1 MQLNTGAALR
11 LKCGELTSLMLRK
24 LVFRPGV
31 NKDISDYSAEGGW
44 YNTNKVRF
52 VQGFP
57 KKIGGFAKYTV
68 SAFIGICR
76 SLYNYTPSGV
86 SNFMA
91 IGTSQK
97 VYLDTGGTITDITG
111 VRLTSGG
118 GDPTFTSTSGSSTIT
133 VTEASHGANAG
144 DYVTFS
150 AAATLGSSNITAT
163 ILNKEYVIASVTDG
177 NVFTFTALDAN
188 GDALNSN
195 AAVSGGGGGSTV
207 AQYQMPVGLDTSSVG
222 LGWGTDGWDEGTWG
236 TASAVADGVY
246 LPLRLVHFTKYFDDL
261 VYNARYTIDG
271 DDSGEIYYW
280 ANNSALNTRAVL
292 LSTLGSASDVPTK
305 VTQVLISQDNTSG
318 TLLALG
324 CVPYG
329 LSAHDPLV
337 VRWSDATVIQNWT
350 PSDLTTAG
358 SLNVQNGSSIMTGV
372 PTSNETL
379 IFTES
384 SVNSLKFIGGFEVF
398 RLDEI
403 SNYVSLIAP
412 NAVVNVDSVVY
423 WMGSNK
429 FYMYNGR
436 VQTLPCTLDD
446 HVFKDFNEAQTDQF
460 FAGLNAEFH
469 EIWWFYCSSSSTTID
484 TYVVYNY
491 LDNIWFHGE
500 CDDNFDRTAWSD
512 STTRQYPQAA
522 SDDGF
527 IYNHEFGNDADG
539 SALSASITSASVSL
553 DEGDRFTLVR
563 KVIPDMNFVG
573 SDNNV
578 TPSALMS
585 IDTKNFPGSSATTTN
600 TSPSGSSLATTAVS
614 ASTID
619 EFTEQLHIRA
629 RGRQLSLK
637 IQSTAAGVAWQ
648 LGTPRA
654 DVRPDGRR
662 G

>member
-1 MQLNTGAALR
+1 
-11 LKCGELTSLMLRK
+11 MLRK

-91 IGTSQK
+91 IGTSKK

-111 VRLTSGG
+111 VRLTSGA
-118 GDPTFTSTSGSSTIT
+118 GDATFAATNTSASIT
-133 VTEASHGANAG
+133 VTENSHGANAG

-150 AAATLGSSNITAT
+150 GAASLGGNITAAV
-163 ILNKEYVIASVTDG
+163 INKEYVIDSVTDG
-177 NVFTFTALDAN
+177 NIYKFTATATAN
-188 GDALNSN
+188 SSD
-195 AAVSGGGGGSTV
+195 SGNGGGSTV
-207 AQYQMPVGLDTSSVG
+207 AQYQMPVGLDLSTQG
-222 LGWGTDGWDEGTWG
+222 LGWGTDGWNELGWG
-236 TASAVADGVY
+236 VASAIADGVY

-261 VYNARYTIDG
+261 VYNARYTVDG
-271 DDSGEIYYW
+271 DDSGQIYYW

-329 LSAHDPLV
+329 GSAQDPLA

-358 SLNVQNGSSIMTGV
+358 SLNVQNGSAIMTGV

-403 SNYVSLIAP
+403 SNYVSLISP
-412 NAVVNVDSVVY
+412 NAAINVDSVVY
-423 WMGSNK
+423 WMGTNK

-446 HVFKDFNEAQTDQF
+446 HVFKNFNGAQTDQF

-469 EIWWFYCSSSSTTID
+469 EIWWFYCSGDADGSASETID
-484 TYVVYNY
+484 RYVVYNY

-512 STTRQYPQAA
+512 STTREYPQAA

-563 KVIPDMNFVG
+563 KIIPDMNFVG

-578 TPSALMS
+578 TPSASMS
-585 IDTKNFPGSSATTTN
+585 IDTKNFPGSSATTTS
-600 TSPSGSSLATTAVS
+600 TSPSGSALNTTAVNQ
-614 ASTID
+614 STID
-619 EFTEQLHIRA
+619 EFTEQIHVRA
-629 RGRQLSLK
+629 RGRQLSIK
-637 IQSTAAGVAWQ
+637 INSTTTGVAWQ

-654 DVRPDGRR
+654 EVRPDGRR

>member
-1 MQLNTGAALR
+1 
-11 LKCGELTSLMLRK
+11 MLRK
-24 LVFRPGV
+24 LIFRPGV

-91 IGTSQK
+91 IGTSKK

-111 VRLTSGG
+111 VRLTSGA
-118 GDPTFTSTSGSSTIT
+118 GDATFAATNTSASIT
-133 VTEASHGANAG
+133 VTENSHGANAG

-150 AAATLGSSNITAT
+150 GAASLGGNITAAV
-163 ILNKEYVIASVTDG
+163 INKEYVIDSVTDG
-177 NVFTFTALDAN
+177 NIYKFTATATAN
-188 GDALNSN
+188 SSD
-195 AAVSGGGGGSTV
+195 SGNGGGSTV
-207 AQYQMPVGLDTSSVG
+207 AQYQMPVGLDLSTQG
-222 LGWGTDGWDEGTWG
+222 LGWGTDGWNELGWG
-236 TASAVADGVY
+236 VASAIADGVY

-261 VYNARYTIDG
+261 VYNARYTVDG
-271 DDSGEIYYW
+271 DDSGQIYYW

-329 LSAHDPLV
+329 GSAQDPLA

-358 SLNVQNGSSIMTGV
+358 SLNVQNGSAIMTGV

-403 SNYVSLIAP
+403 SNYVSLISP
-412 NAVVNVDSVVY
+412 NAAINVDSVVY
-423 WMGSNK
+423 WMGTNK

-446 HVFKDFNEAQTDQF
+446 HVFKNFNGAQTDQF

-469 EIWWFYCSSSSTTID
+469 EIWWFYCSGDADGSASETID
-484 TYVVYNY
+484 RYVVYNY

-512 STTRQYPQAA
+512 STTREYPQAA

-563 KVIPDMNFVG
+563 KIIPDMNFVG

-578 TPSALMS
+578 TPSASMS
-585 IDTKNFPGSSATTTN
+585 IDTKNFPGSSATTTS
-600 TSPSGSSLATTAVS
+600 TSPSGSALNTTAVNQ
-614 ASTID
+614 STID
-619 EFTEQLHIRA
+619 EFTEQIHVRA
-629 RGRQLSLK
+629 RGRQLSIK
-637 IQSTAAGVAWQ
+637 INSTTTGVAWQ

-654 DVRPDGRR
+654 EVRPDGRR

>member
-1 MQLNTGAALR
+1 
-11 LKCGELTSLMLRK
+11 MLRK
-24 LVFRPGV
+24 LIFRPGV

-91 IGTSQK
+91 IGTSKK
-97 VYLDTGGTITDITG
+97 VYLDTGGTISDITG
-111 VRLTSGG
+111 VRLTSGA
-118 GDPTFTSTSGSSTIT
+118 GDATFAATNTSASIT
-133 VTEASHGANAG
+133 VTENSHGANAG

-150 AAATLGSSNITAT
+150 GAASLGGNITAVV
-163 ILNKEYVIASVTDG
+163 INKEYVIDSITDG
-177 NVFTFTALDAN
+177 NNYKFTATATAN
-188 GDALNSN
+188 SSD
-195 AAVSGGGGGSTV
+195 SGNGGGSAV
-207 AQYQMPVGLDTSSVG
+207 AQYQMPVGLNIGTQG
-222 LGWGTDGWDEGTWG
+222 LGWGTDGWNELGWG
-236 TASAVADGVY
+236 LASNIADGVY

-271 DDSGEIYYW
+271 DDSGQIYYW

-329 LSAHDPLV
+329 GSAQDPLAI
-337 VRWSDATVIQNWT
+337 RWSDATVIQNWT

-358 SLNVQNGSSIMTGV
+358 SLNVQNGSAIMTGV

-423 WMGSNK
+423 WMGTNK

-446 HVFKDFNEAQTDQF
+446 HVFKNFNGAQTDQF

-469 EIWWFYCSSSSTTID
+469 EIWWFYCSGDADGSASETID
-484 TYVVYNY
+484 RYVVYNY

-512 STTRQYPQAA
+512 STTREYPQAA

-563 KVIPDMNFVG
+563 KIIPDMNFVG

-578 TPSALMS
+578 TPSASMS
-585 IDTKNFPGSSATTTN
+585 IDTKNFPGSSATTTS
-600 TSPSGSSLATTAVS
+600 TSPSGSALNTTAVNQ
-614 ASTID
+614 STID
-619 EFTEQLHIRA
+619 EFTEQIHVRA
-629 RGRQLSLK
+629 RGRQLSIK
-637 IQSTAAGVAWQ
+637 INSTTAGVAWQ

-654 DVRPDGRR
+654 EVRPDGRR

>member
-1 MQLNTGAALR
+1 MVRLLILR
-11 LKCGELTSLMLRK
+11 GLEKHLLTD
-24 LVFRPGV
+24 
-31 NKDISDYSAEGGW
+31 NI
-44 YNTNKVRF
+44 
-52 VQGFP
+52 
-57 KKIGGFAKYTV
+57 FAKLEND
-68 SAFIGICR
+68 SA
-76 SLYNYTPSGV
+76 
-86 SNFMA
+86 
-91 IGTSQK
+91 
-97 VYLDTGGTITDITG
+97 TIVVTDN
-111 VRLTSGG
+111 
-118 GDPTFTSTSGSSTIT
+118 
-133 VTEASHGANAG
+133 SHGANAG

-150 AAATLGSSNITAT
+150 GAASLGGNITAAV
-163 ILNKEYVIASVTDG
+163 LNQEYVIDSITDG
-177 NVFTFTALDAN
+177 NVYRFTATATAN
-188 GDALNSN
+188 SSDTGN
-195 AAVSGGGGGSTV
+195 GGTV
-207 AQYQMPVGLDTSSVG
+207 ALLLTYQMPVGLDTSTIG
-222 LGWGTDGWDEGTWG
+222 LGWGTDGWDEGKWG
-236 TASAVADGVY
+236 AASAIADGVY

-261 VYNARYTIDG
+261 VYNARYTVDA
-271 DDSGEIYYW
+271 DDSGQIYYW

-329 LSAHDPLV
+329 GSAQDPLA

-358 SLNVQNGSSIMTGV
+358 SLNVQNGSAIITGV

-403 SNYVSLIAP
+403 SNYVSLISP
-412 NAVVNVDSVVY
+412 NAAVNVDSVVY
-423 WMGSNK
+423 WMGTNK

-446 HVFKDFNEAQTDQF
+446 HVFKNFNEAQTDQF

-469 EIWWFYCSSSSTTID
+469 EIWWFYCSGDANGSASETID
-484 TYVVYNY
+484 RYVVYNY

-512 STTRQYPQAA
+512 STTREYPQAA

-539 SALSASITSASVSL
+539 SVLNASITSASVSL

-563 KVIPDMNFVG
+563 KIIPDMNFVG

-578 TPSALMS
+578 TPSASMS
-585 IDTKNFPGSSATTTN
+585 IDTKNFPGSSATTTS
-600 TSPSGSSLATTAVS
+600 TSPSGSALNTTAVNQ
-614 ASTID
+614 STID
-619 EFTEQLHIRA
+619 EFTEQIHVRA
-629 RGRQLSLK
+629 RGRQLIVKNKFYYSRCCV
-637 IQSTAAGVAWQ
+637 AARY
-648 LGTPRA
+648 TPR
-654 DVRPDGRR
+654 
-662 G
+662 

>member
-1 MQLNTGAALR
+1 
-11 LKCGELTSLMLRK
+11 MLRK

-91 IGTSQK
+91 IGTSKK

-111 VRLTSGG
+111 VRLTSGA
-118 GDPTFTSTSGSSTIT
+118 GDATFAATNTSASIT
-133 VTEASHGANAG
+133 VTENSHGANAG

-150 AAATLGSSNITAT
+150 GAASLGGNITAAV
-163 ILNKEYVIASVTDG
+163 INKEYVIDSVTDG
-177 NVFTFTALDAN
+177 NIYKFTATATAN
-188 GDALNSN
+188 SSD
-195 AAVSGGGGGSTV
+195 SGNGGGSAV
-207 AQYQMPVGLDTSSVG
+207 AQYQMPVGLDISTQG
-222 LGWGTDGWDEGTWG
+222 LGWGTDGWNDLGWG
-236 TASAVADGVY
+236 LASNIADGVY
-246 LPLRLVHFTKYFDDL
+246 LPLRLIHFTKYFDDL

-271 DDSGEIYYW
+271 DDSGQIYYW

-329 LSAHDPLV
+329 GSAHDPLA

-358 SLNVQNGSSIMTGV
+358 SLNVQNGSAIMTGV

-403 SNYVSLIAP
+403 SNYVSLISP

-423 WMGSNK
+423 WMGTNK

-446 HVFKDFNEAQTDQF
+446 HVFKNFNGAQTDQF

-469 EIWWFYCSSSSTTID
+469 EIWWFYCSGDTSGSASETID
-484 TYVVYNY
+484 RYVVYNY

-512 STTRQYPQAA
+512 STTREYPQAA

-539 SALSASITSASVSL
+539 SVLNASITSASVSL

-563 KVIPDMNFVG
+563 KIIPDMNFVG
-573 SDNNV
+573 SNPIV
-578 TPSALMS
+578 TDGEYTKNIKASMS
-585 IDTKNFPGSSATTTN
+585 IDTKNFPGASATTTD
-600 TSPSGSSLATTAVS
+600 TSPNNSALNTTVEDS
-614 ASTID
+614 STID
-619 EFTEQLHIRA
+619 EFTEQIHVRA
-629 RGRQLSLK
+629 RGRQLTLK
-637 IQSTAAGVAWQ
+637 INSTTAGVAWQ

-654 DVRPDGRR
+654 EIRPDGRR

>member
-1 MQLNTGAALR
+1 
-11 LKCGELTSLMLRK
+11 MLRK
-24 LVFRPGV
+24 LIFRPGV

-91 IGTSQK
+91 IGTSKK

-111 VRLTSGG
+111 VRLTSGA
-118 GDPTFTSTSGSSTIT
+118 GDATFAATNTSASIT
-133 VTEASHGANAG
+133 VTENSHGANAG

-150 AAATLGSSNITAT
+150 GAASLGGNITAAV
-163 ILNKEYVIASVTDG
+163 INKEYVIDSVTDG
-177 NVFTFTALDAN
+177 NIYKFTATATAN
-188 GDALNSN
+188 SSD
-195 AAVSGGGGGSTV
+195 SGNGGGSTV
-207 AQYQMPVGLDTSSVG
+207 AQYQMPVGLDLSTQG
-222 LGWGTDGWDEGTWG
+222 LGWGTDGWNELGWG
-236 TASAVADGVY
+236 VASAIADGVY

-261 VYNARYTIDG
+261 VYNARYTVDA
-271 DDSGEIYYW
+271 DDSGQIYYW

-329 LSAHDPLV
+329 GSAQDPLA

-358 SLNVQNGSSIMTGV
+358 SLNVQNGSAIMTGV

-403 SNYVSLIAP
+403 SNYVSLISP
-412 NAVVNVDSVVY
+412 NAAINVDSVVY
-423 WMGSNK
+423 WMGTNK

-446 HVFKDFNEAQTDQF
+446 HVFKNFNGAQTDQF

-469 EIWWFYCSSSSTTID
+469 EIWWFYCSGDADGSASETID
-484 TYVVYNY
+484 RYVVYNY

-512 STTRQYPQAA
+512 STTREYPQAA

-563 KVIPDMNFVG
+563 KIIPDMNFVG

-578 TPSALMS
+578 TPSASMS
-585 IDTKNFPGSSATTTN
+585 IDTKNFPGSSATTTS
-600 TSPSGSSLATTAVS
+600 TSPSGSALNTTAVNQ
-614 ASTID
+614 STID
-619 EFTEQLHIRA
+619 EFTEQIHVRA
-629 RGRQLSLK
+629 RGRQLTIK
-637 IQSTAAGVAWQ
+637 INSTTTGVAWQ

-654 DVRPDGRR
+654 EVRPDGRR

>member
-1 MQLNTGAALR
+1 
-11 LKCGELTSLMLRK
+11 MLRK

-91 IGTSQK
+91 IGTSKK

-111 VRLTSGG
+111 VRLTSGA
-118 GDPTFTSTSGSSTIT
+118 GDATFAATNTSASIT
-133 VTEASHGANAG
+133 VTENSHGANAG

-150 AAATLGSSNITAT
+150 GAASLGGNITAAV
-163 ILNKEYVIASVTDG
+163 INKEYVIDSVTDG
-177 NVFTFTALDAN
+177 NIYKFTATATAN
-188 GDALNSN
+188 SSD
-195 AAVSGGGGGSTV
+195 SGNGGGSAV
-207 AQYQMPVGLDTSSVG
+207 AQYQMPVGLDISTQG
-222 LGWGTDGWDEGTWG
+222 LGWGTDGWNDLGWG
-236 TASAVADGVY
+236 LASNIADGVY
-246 LPLRLVHFTKYFDDL
+246 LPLRLIHFTKYFDDL

-271 DDSGEIYYW
+271 DDSGQIYYW

-329 LSAHDPLV
+329 GSAHDPLA

-403 SNYVSLIAP
+403 SNYVSLISP

-423 WMGSNK
+423 WMGTNK

-446 HVFKDFNEAQTDQF
+446 HVFKNFNGAQTDQF

-469 EIWWFYCSSSSTTID
+469 EIWWFYCSGDTSGSASETID
-484 TYVVYNY
+484 RYVVYNY

-512 STTRQYPQAA
+512 STTREYPQAA

-527 IYNHEFGNDADG
+527 IYNHEVGNDADG
-539 SALSASITSASVSL
+539 SVLNASITSASVSL

-563 KVIPDMNFVG
+563 KIIPDMNFVG
-573 SDNNV
+573 SNPIV
-578 TPSALMS
+578 TDGEYTKNIKASMS
-585 IDTKNFPGSSATTTN
+585 IDTKNFPGSSATTTD
-600 TSPSGSSLATTAVS
+600 TSPNNSALNTTVEDS
-614 ASTID
+614 STID
-619 EFTEQLHIRA
+619 EFTEQIHVRA
-629 RGRQLSLK
+629 RGRQLTLK
-637 IQSTAAGVAWQ
+637 INSTTAGVAWQ

-654 DVRPDGRR
+654 EIRPDGRR

>member
-1 MQLNTGAALR
+1 
-11 LKCGELTSLMLRK
+11 MLRK

-57 KKIGGFAKYTV
+57 KKIGGFAKYTI

-91 IGTSQK
+91 IGTSKK

-111 VRLTSGG
+111 VRLTSGA
-118 GDPTFTSTSGSSTIT
+118 GDATFAATNTSASIT
-133 VTEASHGANAG
+133 VTENSHGANAG

-150 AAATLGSSNITAT
+150 GAASLGGNITAAV
-163 ILNKEYVIASVTDG
+163 INKEYVIDSVTDG
-177 NVFTFTALDAN
+177 NIYKFTATATAN
-188 GDALNSN
+188 SSD
-195 AAVSGGGGGSTV
+195 SGNGGGSTV
-207 AQYQMPVGLDTSSVG
+207 AQYQMPVGLDLSTQG
-222 LGWGTDGWDEGTWG
+222 LGWGTDGWNELGWG
-236 TASAVADGVY
+236 VASAIADGVY

-261 VYNARYTIDG
+261 VYNARYTVDA
-271 DDSGEIYYW
+271 DDSGQIYYW

-329 LSAHDPLV
+329 GSAQDPLA

-358 SLNVQNGSSIMTGV
+358 SLNVQNGSAIMTGV

-403 SNYVSLIAP
+403 SNYVSLISP
-412 NAVVNVDSVVY
+412 NAAINVDSVVY
-423 WMGSNK
+423 WMGTNK

-446 HVFKDFNEAQTDQF
+446 HVFKNFNGAQTDQF

-469 EIWWFYCSSSSTTID
+469 EIWWFYCSGDADGSASETID
-484 TYVVYNY
+484 RYVVYNY

-512 STTRQYPQAA
+512 STTREYPQAA

-563 KVIPDMNFVG
+563 KIIPDMNFVG

-578 TPSALMS
+578 TPSASMS
-585 IDTKNFPGSSATTTN
+585 IDTKNFPGSSATTTS
-600 TSPSGSSLATTAVS
+600 TSPSGSALNTTAVNQ
-614 ASTID
+614 STID
-619 EFTEQLHIRA
+619 EFTEQIHVRA
-629 RGRQLSLK
+629 RGRQLSIK
-637 IQSTAAGVAWQ
+637 INSTTTGVAWQ

-654 DVRPDGRR
+654 EVRPDGRR

>member
-1 MQLNTGAALR
+1 
-11 LKCGELTSLMLRK
+11 MLRK

-91 IGTSQK
+91 IGTSKK

-111 VRLTSGG
+111 VRLTSGA
-118 GDPTFTSTSGSSTIT
+118 GDATFSATNGSASIT
-133 VTEASHGANAG
+133 VTENSHGANAG

-150 AAATLGSSNITAT
+150 GAASLGGNITAAV
-163 ILNKEYVIASVTDG
+163 INKEYVIDSITDG
-177 NVFTFTALDAN
+177 NVYKFTATATAN
-188 GDALNSN
+188 SSD
-195 AAVSGGGGGSTV
+195 SGNGGGSTV
-207 AQYQMPVGLDTSSVG
+207 AQYQMPVGFDISTQG
-222 LGWGTDGWDEGTWG
+222 LGWGTDGWNELGWG
-236 TASAVADGVY
+236 VASAIADGVY

-261 VYNARYTIDG
+261 VYNARYTVDA
-271 DDSGEIYYW
+271 DDSGQIYYW

-329 LSAHDPLV
+329 GSAQDPLA

-358 SLNVQNGSSIMTGV
+358 SLNVQNGSAIITGV

-403 SNYVSLIAP
+403 SNYVSLISP
-412 NAVVNVDSVVY
+412 NAAVNVDSVVY
-423 WMGSNK
+423 WMGTNK

-446 HVFKDFNEAQTDQF
+446 HVFKNFNEAQTDQF

-469 EIWWFYCSSSSTTID
+469 EIWWFYCSGDANGSASETID
-484 TYVVYNY
+484 RYVVYNY

-512 STTRQYPQAA
+512 STTREYPQAA

-539 SALSASITSASVSL
+539 SVLNASITSASVSL

-563 KVIPDMNFVG
+563 KIIPDMNFVG

-578 TPSALMS
+578 TPSASMS
-585 IDTKNFPGSSATTTN
+585 IDTKNFPGSSATTTS
-600 TSPSGSSLATTAVS
+600 TSPSGSALNTTAVNQ
-614 ASTID
+614 STID
-619 EFTEQLHIRA
+619 EFTEQIHVRA
-629 RGRQLSLK
+629 RGRQLTLK
-637 IQSTAAGVAWQ
+637 IDSTTAGVAWQ

-654 DVRPDGRR
+654 EIRPDGRR

>member
-1 MQLNTGAALR
+1 
-11 LKCGELTSLMLRK
+11 MLRK

-91 IGTSQK
+91 IGTSKK

-111 VRLTSGG
+111 VRLTSGA
-118 GDPTFTSTSGSSTIT
+118 GDATFAATNTSASIT
-133 VTEASHGANAG
+133 VTENSHGANAG

-150 AAATLGSSNITAT
+150 GAASLGGNITAAV
-163 ILNKEYVIASVTDG
+163 INKEYVIDSVTDG
-177 NVFTFTALDAN
+177 NIYKFTATATAN
-188 GDALNSN
+188 SSD
-195 AAVSGGGGGSTV
+195 SGNGGGSAV
-207 AQYQMPVGLDTSSVG
+207 AQYQMPVGLDISTQG
-222 LGWGTDGWDEGTWG
+222 LGWGTDGWNDLGWG
-236 TASAVADGVY
+236 LASNIADGVY
-246 LPLRLVHFTKYFDDL
+246 LPLRLIHFTKYFDDL

-271 DDSGEIYYW
+271 DDSGQIYYW

-329 LSAHDPLV
+329 GSAHDPLA

-358 SLNVQNGSSIMTGV
+358 SLNVQNGSAIMTGV

-423 WMGSNK
+423 WMGTNK

-446 HVFKDFNEAQTDQF
+446 HVFKNFNGAQTDQF

-469 EIWWFYCSSSSTTID
+469 EIWWFYCSGDTSGSASETID
-484 TYVVYNY
+484 RYVVYNY

-512 STTRQYPQAA
+512 STTREYPQAA

-539 SALSASITSASVSL
+539 SVLNASITSASVSL

-563 KVIPDMNFVG
+563 KIIPDMNFVG
-573 SDNNV
+573 SNPIV
-578 TPSALMS
+578 TDGEYTKNIKASMS
-585 IDTKNFPGSSATTTN
+585 IDTKNFPGSSATTTD
-600 TSPSGSSLATTAVS
+600 TSPNNSALNTTVEDS
-614 ASTID
+614 STID
-619 EFTEQLHIRA
+619 EFTEQIHVRA
-629 RGRQLSLK
+629 RGRQLTLK
-637 IQSTAAGVAWQ
+637 INSTTAGVAWQ

-654 DVRPDGRR
+654 EIRPDGRR

>member
-1 MQLNTGAALR
+1 
-11 LKCGELTSLMLRK
+11 MLRK
-24 LVFRPGV
+24 LVFKPGV

-91 IGTSQK
+91 IGTSKK

-111 VRLTSGG
+111 VRK
-118 GDPTFTSTSGSSTIT
+118 TSTNNNIFAKLENDSATIV
-133 VTEASHGANAG
+133 VTDNSHGANAG

-150 AAATLGSSNITAT
+150 GAASLGGNITAAV
-163 ILNKEYVIASVTDG
+163 LNQEYVIDSITDG
-177 NVFTFTALDAN
+177 NVYRFTATATASSDDTGN
-188 GDALNSN
+188 G
-195 AAVSGGGGGSTV
+195 GTSTV
-207 AQYQMPVGLDTSSVG
+207 ATYQMPVGLNLSTQG
-222 LGWGTDGWDEGTWG
+222 LGWGTDGWNDLGWG
-236 TASAVADGVY
+236 LASNIADGVY

-271 DDSGEIYYW
+271 DDSGQIYYW
-280 ANNSALNTRAVL
+280 ANNAALNTRAVL
-292 LSTLGSASDVPTK
+292 LSTLTDAADVPTK

-324 CVPYG
+324 CVPYAG
-329 LSAHDPLV
+329 SAQDPLAI
-337 VRWSDATVIQNWT
+337 RWSDATVIQNWT

-358 SLNVQNGSSIMTGV
+358 SLNVQNGSAIITGV

-403 SNYVSLIAP
+403 SNYVSLISP
-412 NAVVNVDSVVY
+412 NAAVNVDSVVY
-423 WMGSNK
+423 WMGTNK

-446 HVFKDFNEAQTDQF
+446 HVFKNFNGAQTDQF

-469 EIWWFYCSSSSTTID
+469 EIWWFYCSGDTNDSASTTID
-484 TYVVYNY
+484 RYVVYNY
-491 LDNIWFHGE
+491 LENVWFHGE

-512 STTRQYPQAA
+512 STTREYPQAA

-527 IYNHEFGNDADG
+527 VYNHEFGNDADG
-539 SALSASITSASVSL
+539 SALTASITSASVSL

-563 KVIPDMNFVG
+563 KIIPDMNFIG
-573 SDNNV
+573 S
-578 TPSALMS
+578 TGAPSVLMS
-585 IDTKNFPGSSATTTN
+585 IDTKNFPGSSATTTS
-600 TSPSGSSLATTAVS
+600 TSPSGSSLTTVS
-614 ASTID
+614 TGGSTID

-629 RGRQLSLK
+629 RGRQLAIK
-637 IQSTAAGVAWQ
+637 IESTGSGVAWQ

>member
-1 MQLNTGAALR
+1 
-11 LKCGELTSLMLRK
+11 MLRK

-91 IGTSQK
+91 IGTSKK

-111 VRLTSGG
+111 VRLTSGA
-118 GDPTFTSTSGSSTIT
+118 GDATFSATNGSASVT
-133 VTEASHGANAG
+133 VTENSHGANAG

-150 AAATLGSSNITAT
+150 GAASLGGNITAVV
-163 ILNKEYVIASVTDG
+163 INKEYVIDSITDG
-177 NVFTFTALDAN
+177 NVYKFTATATAN
-188 GDALNSN
+188 SSD
-195 AAVSGGGGGSTV
+195 SGNGGGSTV
-207 AQYQMPVGLDTSSVG
+207 AQYQMPVGFDISTQG
-222 LGWGTDGWDEGTWG
+222 LGWGTDGWNELGWG
-236 TASAVADGVY
+236 VASAIADGVY

-261 VYNARYTIDG
+261 VYNARYTVDA
-271 DDSGEIYYW
+271 DDSGQIYYW

-329 LSAHDPLV
+329 GSAQDPLA

-358 SLNVQNGSSIMTGV
+358 SLNVQNGSAIITGV

-403 SNYVSLIAP
+403 SNYVSLISP
-412 NAVVNVDSVVY
+412 NAAVNVDSVVY
-423 WMGSNK
+423 WMGTNK

-446 HVFKDFNEAQTDQF
+446 HVFKNFNGAQTDQF

-469 EIWWFYCSSSSTTID
+469 EIWWFYCSGDANGSASETID
-484 TYVVYNY
+484 RYVVYNY

-512 STTRQYPQAA
+512 STTREYPQAA

-539 SALSASITSASVSL
+539 SVLNASITSASVSL

-563 KVIPDMNFVG
+563 KIIPDMNFVG

-578 TPSALMS
+578 TPSASMS
-585 IDTKNFPGSSATTTN
+585 IDTKNFPGSSATTTS
-600 TSPSGSSLATTAVS
+600 TSPSGSALNTTAVNQ
-614 ASTID
+614 STID
-619 EFTEQLHIRA
+619 EFTEQIHVRA
-629 RGRQLSLK
+629 RGRQLTLK
-637 IQSTAAGVAWQ
+637 INSTTAGVAWQ

-654 DVRPDGRR
+654 EIRPDGRR

>member
-1 MQLNTGAALR
+1 
-11 LKCGELTSLMLRK
+11 MLRK

-91 IGTSQK
+91 IGTSKK

-111 VRLTSGG
+111 VRLTCGA
-118 GDPTFTSTSGSSTIT
+118 GDAKFTSTSGSSTIT
-133 VTEASHGANAG
+133 VTENSHGANAG

-150 AAATLGSSNITAT
+150 GAASLGGNITAAV
-163 ILNKEYVIASVTDG
+163 INKEYVIDSITDG
-177 NVFTFTALDAN
+177 NNYKFTATATAN
-188 GDALNSN
+188 SSD
-195 AAVSGGGGGSTV
+195 SGNGGGSAV
-207 AQYQMPVGLDTSSVG
+207 AQYQMPVGLDISTQG
-222 LGWGTDGWDEGTWG
+222 LGWGTDGWNDLGWG
-236 TASAVADGVY
+236 LASNIADGVY
-246 LPLRLVHFTKYFDDL
+246 LPLRLIHFTKYFDDL

-271 DDSGEIYYW
+271 DDSGQIYYW

-329 LSAHDPLV
+329 GSAHDPLA

-358 SLNVQNGSSIMTGV
+358 SLNVQNGSAIMTGV

-403 SNYVSLIAP
+403 SNYVSLIST

-423 WMGSNK
+423 WMGTNK

-446 HVFKDFNEAQTDQF
+446 HVFKNFNGAQTDQF

-469 EIWWFYCSSSSTTID
+469 EIWWFYCSGDTSGSASETID
-484 TYVVYNY
+484 RYVVYNY

-512 STTRQYPQAA
+512 STTREYPQAA

-539 SALSASITSASVSL
+539 SVLNASITSASVSL

-563 KVIPDMNFVG
+563 KIIPDMNFVG
-573 SDNNV
+573 SNPIV
-578 TPSALMS
+578 TDGEYTKNIKASMS
-585 IDTKNFPGSSATTTN
+585 IDTKNFPGSSATTTD
-600 TSPSGSSLATTAVS
+600 TSPNNSALNTTVEDS
-614 ASTID
+614 STID
-619 EFTEQLHIRA
+619 EFTEQIHVRA
-629 RGRQLSLK
+629 RGRQLTLK
-637 IQSTAAGVAWQ
+637 INSTTAGVAWQ

-654 DVRPDGRR
+654 EIRPDGRR

>member
-1 MQLNTGAALR
+1 
-11 LKCGELTSLMLRK
+11 
-24 LVFRPGV
+24 
-31 NKDISDYSAEGGW
+31 
-44 YNTNKVRF
+44 
-52 VQGFP
+52 
-57 KKIGGFAKYTV
+57 
-68 SAFIGICR
+68 
-76 SLYNYTPSGV
+76 
-86 SNFMA
+86 
-91 IGTSQK
+91 
-97 VYLDTGGTITDITG
+97 
-111 VRLTSGG
+111 
-118 GDPTFTSTSGSSTIT
+118 
-133 VTEASHGANAG
+133 
-144 DYVTFS
+144 
-150 AAATLGSSNITAT
+150 
-163 ILNKEYVIASVTDG
+163 
-177 NVFTFTALDAN
+177 
-188 GDALNSN
+188 
-195 AAVSGGGGGSTV
+195 
-207 AQYQMPVGLDTSSVG
+207 MPVGLNIGTQG
-222 LGWGTDGWDEGTWG
+222 LGWGTDGWNELGWG
-236 TASAVADGVY
+236 VASAIADGVY

-271 DDSGEIYYW
+271 DDSGQIYYW

-329 LSAHDPLV
+329 GSAQDPLA

-358 SLNVQNGSSIMTGV
+358 SLNVQNGSAIITGV

-403 SNYVSLIAP
+403 SNYVSLISP
-412 NAVVNVDSVVY
+412 NAAVNVDSVVY
-423 WMGSNK
+423 WMGTNK

-446 HVFKDFNEAQTDQF
+446 HVFKNFNGAQTDQF

-469 EIWWFYCSSSSTTID
+469 EIWWFYCSGDADGSASETID
-484 TYVVYNY
+484 RYVVYNY

-512 STTRQYPQAA
+512 STTREYPQAA

-539 SALSASITSASVSL
+539 SVLNASITSASVSL

-563 KVIPDMNFVG
+563 KIIPDMNFVG

-578 TPSALMS
+578 TPSASMS
-585 IDTKNFPGSSATTTN
+585 IDTKNFPGSSATTTS
-600 TSPSGSSLATTAVS
+600 TSPSGSALNTTAVNQ
-614 ASTID
+614 STID
-619 EFTEQLHIRA
+619 EFTEQIHVRA
-629 RGRQLSLK
+629 RGRQLTLK
-637 IQSTAAGVAWQ
+637 INSTTAGVAWQ

-654 DVRPDGRR
+654 EIRPDGRR

>member
-1 MQLNTGAALR
+1 
-11 LKCGELTSLMLRK
+11 MLRK

-91 IGTSQK
+91 IGTSKK

-111 VRLTSGG
+111 VRLTSGA
-118 GDPTFTSTSGSSTIT
+118 GDATFAATNGSASIT
-133 VTEASHGANAG
+133 VTENSHGANAG

-150 AAATLGSSNITAT
+150 GAASLGGNITAAV
-163 ILNKEYVIASVTDG
+163 INKEYVIDSVTDG
-177 NVFTFTALDAN
+177 NVYKFTATATAN
-188 GDALNSN
+188 SSD
-195 AAVSGGGGGSTV
+195 SGNGGGSTV
-207 AQYQMPVGLDTSSVG
+207 AQYQMPVGLDLSTKG
-222 LGWGTDGWDEGTWG
+222 LGWGTDGWNELGWG
-236 TASAVADGVY
+236 VASAIADGVY

-271 DDSGEIYYW
+271 DDSGQIYYW
-280 ANNSALNTRAVL
+280 ANNSSLNTRAVL

-329 LSAHDPLV
+329 GSAHDPLA
-337 VRWSDATVIQNWT
+337 VRWSDAILIQNWT

-403 SNYVSLIAP
+403 SNYVSLISP
-412 NAVVNVDSVVY
+412 NAAINVDSVVY
-423 WMGSNK
+423 WMGTNK

-446 HVFKDFNEAQTDQF
+446 HVFKNFNGAQTDQF

-469 EIWWFYCSSSSTTID
+469 EIWWFYCSGDADGSASETID
-484 TYVVYNY
+484 RYVVYNY

-512 STTRQYPQAA
+512 STTREYPQAA

-553 DEGDRFTLVR
+553 DEGDRFTLIR
-563 KVIPDMNFVG
+563 KIIPDMNFVG

-578 TPSALMS
+578 APSALMS
-585 IDTKNFPGSSATTTN
+585 IDTKNFPGSSATTTS
-600 TSPSGSSLATTAVS
+600 TSPSGSALNTTAVNQ
-614 ASTID
+614 STID
-619 EFTEQLHIRA
+619 EFTEQIHVRA
-629 RGRQLSLK
+629 RGRQLTLK
-637 IQSTAAGVAWQ
+637 INSTTAGVAWQ

-654 DVRPDGRR
+654 EIRPDGRR

>member
-1 MQLNTGAALR
+1 
-11 LKCGELTSLMLRK
+11 MLRK
-24 LVFRPGV
+24 LIFRPGV

-91 IGTSQK
+91 IGTSKK

-111 VRLTSGG
+111 VRLTSGA
-118 GDPTFTSTSGSSTIT
+118 GDATFAATNTSASII
-133 VTEASHGANAG
+133 VTENSHGANAG

-150 AAATLGSSNITAT
+150 GAASLGGNITAAV
-163 ILNKEYVIASVTDG
+163 INKEYVIDSVTDG
-177 NVFTFTALDAN
+177 NIYKFTATATAN
-188 GDALNSN
+188 SSD
-195 AAVSGGGGGSTV
+195 SGNGGGSAV
-207 AQYQMPVGLDTSSVG
+207 AQYQMPVGLDISTQG
-222 LGWGTDGWDEGTWG
+222 LGWGTDGWNDLGWG
-236 TASAVADGVY
+236 LASNIADGVY
-246 LPLRLVHFTKYFDDL
+246 LPLRLIHFTKYFDDL

-271 DDSGEIYYW
+271 DDSGQIYYW

-329 LSAHDPLV
+329 WSAHDPLA

-358 SLNVQNGSSIMTGV
+358 SLNVQNGSAIMTGV

-403 SNYVSLIAP
+403 SNYVRLIAP

-423 WMGSNK
+423 WMGTNK

-446 HVFKDFNEAQTDQF
+446 HVFKNFNGAQTDQF

-469 EIWWFYCSSSSTTID
+469 EIWWFYCSGDTSGSASETID
-484 TYVVYNY
+484 RYVVYNY

-512 STTRQYPQAA
+512 STTREYPQAA

-539 SALSASITSASVSL
+539 SVLNASITSASVSL

-563 KVIPDMNFVG
+563 KIIPDMNFVG
-573 SDNNV
+573 SNPIV
-578 TPSALMS
+578 TDGEYTKNIKASMS
-585 IDTKNFPGSSATTTN
+585 IDTKNFPGSSATTTD
-600 TSPSGSSLATTAVS
+600 TSPNNSALNTTVEDS
-614 ASTID
+614 STID
-619 EFTEQLHIRA
+619 EFTEQIHVRA
-629 RGRQLSLK
+629 RGRQLTLK
-637 IQSTAAGVAWQ
+637 INSTTAGVAWQ

-654 DVRPDGRR
+654 EIRPDGRR

>member
-1 MQLNTGAALR
+1 
-11 LKCGELTSLMLRK
+11 MLRK

-57 KKIGGFAKYTV
+57 KKIGGFAKYTI

-91 IGTSQK
+91 IGTSKK

-111 VRLTSGG
+111 VRK
-118 GDPTFTSTSGSSTIT
+118 TSTNNNIFAKLENDSATIV
-133 VTEASHGANAG
+133 VTDNSHGANAG

-150 AAATLGSSNITAT
+150 GAASLGGNITAAV
-163 ILNKEYVIASVTDG
+163 LNQEYVIDSITDG
-177 NVFTFTALDAN
+177 NVYRFTATATAN
-188 GDALNSN
+188 SSDTGN
-195 AAVSGGGGGSTV
+195 GGTSTV
-207 AQYQMPVGLDTSSVG
+207 ATYQMPVGLDTSTIG
-222 LGWGTDGWDEGTWG
+222 LGWGTDGWDEGKWG
-236 TASAVADGVY
+236 AASAIADGVY

-261 VYNARYTIDG
+261 VYNARYTVDA
-271 DDSGEIYYW
+271 DDSGQIYYW

-329 LSAHDPLV
+329 GSAQDPLA

-358 SLNVQNGSSIMTGV
+358 SLNVQNGSAIITGV

-403 SNYVSLIAP
+403 SNYVSLISP
-412 NAVVNVDSVVY
+412 NAAVNVDSVVY
-423 WMGSNK
+423 WMGTNK

-446 HVFKDFNEAQTDQF
+446 HVFKNFNEAQTDQF

-469 EIWWFYCSSSSTTID
+469 EIWWFYCSGDANGSASETID
-484 TYVVYNY
+484 RYVVYNY

-512 STTRQYPQAA
+512 STTREYPQAA

-539 SALSASITSASVSL
+539 SVLNASITSASVSL

-563 KVIPDMNFVG
+563 KIIPDMNFVG

-578 TPSALMS
+578 TPSASMS
-585 IDTKNFPGSSATTTN
+585 IDTKNFPGSSATTTS
-600 TSPSGSSLATTAVS
+600 TSPSGSALNTTAVNQ
-614 ASTID
+614 STID
-619 EFTEQLHIRA
+619 EFTEQIHVRA
-629 RGRQLSLK
+629 RGRQLSIK
-637 IQSTAAGVAWQ
+637 INSTTAGVAWQ

-654 DVRPDGRR
+654 EVRPDGRR

>member
-1 MQLNTGAALR
+1 
-11 LKCGELTSLMLRK
+11 MLRK

-52 VQGFP
+52 AQGFP

-91 IGTSQK
+91 IGTSKK
-97 VYLDTGGTITDITG
+97 VYLDTGGTITEITG
-111 VRLTSGG
+111 VSLTSGA
-118 GDPTFTSTSGSSTIT
+118 GDATFAATNTSASIT
-133 VTEASHGANAG
+133 VTENSHGANAG

-150 AAATLGSSNITAT
+150 GAASLGGNITAAV
-163 ILNKEYVIASVTDG
+163 INKEYVIDSVTDG
-177 NVFTFTALDAN
+177 NIYKFTATATAN
-188 GDALNSN
+188 SSD
-195 AAVSGGGGGSTV
+195 SGNGGGSAV
-207 AQYQMPVGLDTSSVG
+207 AQYQMPVGLDISTQG
-222 LGWGTDGWDEGTWG
+222 LGWGTDGWNDLGWG
-236 TASAVADGVY
+236 LASNIADGVY
-246 LPLRLVHFTKYFDDL
+246 LPLRLIHFTKYFDDL

-271 DDSGEIYYW
+271 DDSGQIYYW

-329 LSAHDPLV
+329 GSAHDPLA

-358 SLNVQNGSSIMTGV
+358 SLNVQNGSAIMTGV

-423 WMGSNK
+423 WMGTNK

-446 HVFKDFNEAQTDQF
+446 HVFKNFNGAQTDQF

-469 EIWWFYCSSSSTTID
+469 EIWWFYCSGDTSGSASETID
-484 TYVVYNY
+484 RYVVYNY

-512 STTRQYPQAA
+512 STTREYPQAA

-539 SALSASITSASVSL
+539 SVLNASITSASVSL

-563 KVIPDMNFVG
+563 KIIPDMNFVG
-573 SDNNV
+573 SNPIV
-578 TPSALMS
+578 TDGEYTKNIKASMS
-585 IDTKNFPGSSATTTN
+585 IDTKNFPGSSATTTD
-600 TSPSGSSLATTAVS
+600 TSPNNSALNTTVEDS
-614 ASTID
+614 STID
-619 EFTEQLHIRA
+619 EFTEQIHVRA
-629 RGRQLSLK
+629 RGRQLTLK
-637 IQSTAAGVAWQ
+637 INSTTAGVAWQ

-654 DVRPDGRR
+654 EIRPDGRR

>member
-1 MQLNTGAALR
+1 
-11 LKCGELTSLMLRK
+11 MLRK
-24 LVFRPGV
+24 LIFRPGV

-91 IGTSQK
+91 IGTSKK

-111 VRLTSGG
+111 VRLTSGA
-118 GDPTFTSTSGSSTIT
+118 GDATFAATNTSASIT
-133 VTEASHGANAG
+133 VTENSHGANAG

-150 AAATLGSSNITAT
+150 GAASLGGNITAAV
-163 ILNKEYVIASVTDG
+163 INKEYVIDSVTDG
-177 NVFTFTALDAN
+177 NIYKFTATATAN
-188 GDALNSN
+188 SSD
-195 AAVSGGGGGSTV
+195 SGNGGGSTV
-207 AQYQMPVGLDTSSVG
+207 AQYQMPVGFDISTQG
-222 LGWGTDGWDEGTWG
+222 LGWGTDGWNELGWG
-236 TASAVADGVY
+236 VASAIADGVY

-261 VYNARYTIDG
+261 VYNARYTVDA
-271 DDSGEIYYW
+271 DDSGQIYYW

-329 LSAHDPLV
+329 GSAQDPLA

-358 SLNVQNGSSIMTGV
+358 SLNVQNGSAIMTGV

-403 SNYVSLIAP
+403 SNYVSLISP
-412 NAVVNVDSVVY
+412 NAAINVDSVVY
-423 WMGSNK
+423 WMGTNK

-446 HVFKDFNEAQTDQF
+446 HVFKNFNGAQTDQF

-469 EIWWFYCSSSSTTID
+469 EIWWFYCSGDADGSASETID
-484 TYVVYNY
+484 RYVVYNY

-512 STTRQYPQAA
+512 STTREYPQAA

-563 KVIPDMNFVG
+563 KIIPDMNFVG

-578 TPSALMS
+578 TPSASMS
-585 IDTKNFPGSSATTTN
+585 IDTKNFPGSSATTTS
-600 TSPSGSSLATTAVS
+600 TSPSGSALNTTAVNQ
-614 ASTID
+614 STID
-619 EFTEQLHIRA
+619 EFTEQIHVRA
-629 RGRQLSLK
+629 RGRQLTLK
-637 IQSTAAGVAWQ
+637 INSTTAGVAWQ

-654 DVRPDGRR
+654 EIRPDGRR

>member
-1 MQLNTGAALR
+1 
-11 LKCGELTSLMLRK
+11 MLRK

-91 IGTSQK
+91 IGTSKK

-111 VRLTSGG
+111 VRLTSGA
-118 GDPTFTSTSGSSTIT
+118 GDATFSATNGSASIT
-133 VTEASHGANAG
+133 VTENSHGANAG

-150 AAATLGSSNITAT
+150 GAASLGGNITAAV
-163 ILNKEYVIASVTDG
+163 INKEYVIDSITDG
-177 NVFTFTALDAN
+177 NVYKFTATATAN
-188 GDALNSN
+188 SSD
-195 AAVSGGGGGSTV
+195 SGNGGGSTV
-207 AQYQMPVGLDTSSVG
+207 AQYQMPVGFDISTQG
-222 LGWGTDGWDEGTWG
+222 LGWGTDGWNELGWG
-236 TASAVADGVY
+236 VASAIADGVY

-261 VYNARYTIDG
+261 VYNARYTVDA
-271 DDSGEIYYW
+271 DDSGQIYYW

-329 LSAHDPLV
+329 GSAQDPLA

-358 SLNVQNGSSIMTGV
+358 SLNVQNGSAIITGV

-403 SNYVSLIAP
+403 SNYVSLISP
-412 NAVVNVDSVVY
+412 NAAVNVDSVVY
-423 WMGSNK
+423 WMGTNK

-446 HVFKDFNEAQTDQF
+446 HVFKNFNGAQTDQF

-469 EIWWFYCSSSSTTID
+469 EIWWFYCSGDANGSASETID
-484 TYVVYNY
+484 RYVVYNY

-512 STTRQYPQAA
+512 STTREYPQAA

-539 SALSASITSASVSL
+539 SVLNASITSASVSL

-563 KVIPDMNFVG
+563 KIIPDMNFVG

-578 TPSALMS
+578 TPSASMS
-585 IDTKNFPGSSATTTN
+585 IDTKNFPGSSATTTS
-600 TSPSGSSLATTAVS
+600 TSPSGSALNTTAVNQ
-614 ASTID
+614 STID
-619 EFTEQLHIRA
+619 EFTEQIHVRA
-629 RGRQLSLK
+629 RGRQLTLK
-637 IQSTAAGVAWQ
+637 INSTTAGVAWQ

-654 DVRPDGRR
+654 EIRPDGRR

>member
-1 MQLNTGAALR
+1 
-11 LKCGELTSLMLRK
+11 MLRK

-91 IGTSQK
+91 IGTSKK

-111 VRLTSGG
+111 VRLTSGA
-118 GDPTFTSTSGSSTIT
+118 GDATFAATNTSASIT
-133 VTEASHGANAG
+133 VTENSHGANAG

-150 AAATLGSSNITAT
+150 GAASLGGNITAAV
-163 ILNKEYVIASVTDG
+163 INKEYVIDSITDG
-177 NVFTFTALDAN
+177 NNYKFTATATAN
-188 GDALNSN
+188 SSD
-195 AAVSGGGGGSTV
+195 SGNGGGSAV
-207 AQYQMPVGLDTSSVG
+207 AQYQMPVGLDISTQG
-222 LGWGTDGWDEGTWG
+222 LGWGTDGWNDLGWG
-236 TASAVADGVY
+236 LASNIADGVY
-246 LPLRLVHFTKYFDDL
+246 LPLRLIHFTKYFDDL

-271 DDSGEIYYW
+271 DDSGQIYYW

-337 VRWSDATVIQNWT
+337 VRWSDATVVQNWT

-358 SLNVQNGSSIMTGV
+358 SLNVQNGSAIMTGV

-423 WMGSNK
+423 WMGTNK

-446 HVFKDFNEAQTDQF
+446 HVFKNFNGAQTDQF

-469 EIWWFYCSSSSTTID
+469 EIWWFYCSSSSTSID
-484 TYVVYNY
+484 KYVVYNY

-512 STTRQYPQAA
+512 STTREHPQAA

-539 SALSASITSASVSL
+539 SVLNASITSASVSL

-563 KVIPDMNFVG
+563 KIIPDMNFVG

-578 TPSALMS
+578 APSASMS
-585 IDTKNFPGSSATTTN
+585 IDTKNFPGSSATTTS
-600 TSPSGSSLATTAVS
+600 TSPSGSALNTTAVNQ
-614 ASTID
+614 STID
-619 EFTEQLHIRA
+619 EFTEQIHVRA
-629 RGRQLSLK
+629 RGRQLTLK
-637 IQSTAAGVAWQ
+637 INSTTAGVAWQ

-654 DVRPDGRR
+654 EIRPDGRR

>member
-1 MQLNTGAALR
+1 
-11 LKCGELTSLMLRK
+11 MLRK

-91 IGTSQK
+91 IGTSKK

-111 VRLTSGG
+111 VRLTSGA
-118 GDPTFTSTSGSSTIT
+118 GDATFAATNTSASIT
-133 VTEASHGANAG
+133 VTENSHGANEG

-150 AAATLGSSNITAT
+150 GAASLGGNITAAV
-163 ILNKEYVIASVTDG
+163 INKEYVIDSITDG
-177 NVFTFTALDAN
+177 NNYKFTATATAN
-188 GDALNSN
+188 SSD
-195 AAVSGGGGGSTV
+195 SGNGGGSTV
-207 AQYQMPVGLDTSSVG
+207 AQYQMPVGFDISTQG
-222 LGWGTDGWDEGTWG
+222 LGWGTDGWNELGWG
-236 TASAVADGVY
+236 VASAIADGVY

-261 VYNARYTIDG
+261 VYNARYTVDA
-271 DDSGEIYYW
+271 DDSGQIYYW

-329 LSAHDPLV
+329 GSAQDPLA

-358 SLNVQNGSSIMTGV
+358 SLNVQNGSAIITGV

-403 SNYVSLIAP
+403 SNYVSLISP
-412 NAVVNVDSVVY
+412 NAAVNVDSVVY
-423 WMGSNK
+423 WMGTNK

-446 HVFKDFNEAQTDQF
+446 HVFKNFNEAQTDQF

-469 EIWWFYCSSSSTTID
+469 EIWWFYCSGDANGSASETID
-484 TYVVYNY
+484 RYVVYNY

-512 STTRQYPQAA
+512 STTREYPQAA

-539 SALSASITSASVSL
+539 SVLNASITSASVSL

-563 KVIPDMNFVG
+563 KIIPDMNFVG

-578 TPSALMS
+578 TPSASMS
-585 IDTKNFPGSSATTTN
+585 IDTKNFPGASATTTS
-600 TSPSGSSLATTAVS
+600 TSPSGSALNTTAVNQ
-614 ASTID
+614 STID
-619 EFTEQLHIRA
+619 EFTEQIHVRA
-629 RGRQLSLK
+629 RGRQLTLK
-637 IQSTAAGVAWQ
+637 IDSTTAGVAWQ

-654 DVRPDGRR
+654 EIRPDGRR

>member
-1 MQLNTGAALR
+1 
-11 LKCGELTSLMLRK
+11 MLRK

-91 IGTSQK
+91 IGTSKK

-111 VRLTSGG
+111 VRLTSGA
-118 GDPTFTSTSGSSTIT
+118 GDATFAATNTSASIT
-133 VTEASHGANAG
+133 VTENGHGANAG

-150 AAATLGSSNITAT
+150 GAASLGGNITAAV
-163 ILNKEYVIASVTDG
+163 INKEYVIDSVTDG
-177 NVFTFTALDAN
+177 NVYKFTATATASASD
-188 GDALNSN
+188 
-195 AAVSGGGGGSTV
+195 SGNGGGSTV
-207 AQYQMPVGLDTSSVG
+207 AQYQMPVGLDISTQG
-222 LGWGTDGWDEGTWG
+222 LGWGTDGWNDLGWG
-236 TASAVADGVY
+236 VASAIADGVY

-261 VYNARYTIDG
+261 VYNARYTVDG
-271 DDSGEIYYW
+271 DDSGQIYYW

-329 LSAHDPLV
+329 GSAHDPLA

-403 SNYVSLIAP
+403 SNYVSLISP
-412 NAVVNVDSVVY
+412 NAAVNVDSVVY
-423 WMGSNK
+423 WMGTNK

-446 HVFKDFNEAQTDQF
+446 HVFKNFNGAQTDQF

-469 EIWWFYCSSSSTTID
+469 EIWWFYCSGDADGSASETID
-484 TYVVYNY
+484 RYVVYNY

-512 STTRQYPQAA
+512 STTREYPQAA

-527 IYNHEFGNDADG
+527 IYNHEFGNDAGKD
-539 SALSASITSASVSL
+539 SNEDPIPLNASITSASVSL

-563 KVIPDMNFVG
+563 KIIPDMNFVG

-578 TPSALMS
+578 APSASMS
-585 IDTKNFPGSSATTTN
+585 IDTKNFPGSSATTTS
-600 TSPSGSSLATTAVS
+600 TSPSGSALNTTAVNK
-614 ASTID
+614 STID
-619 EFTEQLHIRA
+619 EFTEQIHVRA
-629 RGRQLSLK
+629 RGRQLTLK
-637 IQSTAAGVAWQ
+637 INSTTAGVAWQ

-654 DVRPDGRR
+654 EIRPDGRR

>member
-1 MQLNTGAALR
+1 
-11 LKCGELTSLMLRK
+11 MLRK

-91 IGTSQK
+91 IGTSKK

-111 VRLTSGG
+111 VRLTSGA
-118 GDPTFTSTSGSSTIT
+118 GDATFSATNGSASIT
-133 VTEASHGANAG
+133 VTENSHGANAG

-150 AAATLGSSNITAT
+150 GAASLGGNITAAV
-163 ILNKEYVIASVTDG
+163 INKEYVIDSITDG
-177 NVFTFTALDAN
+177 NVYKFTATATAN
-188 GDALNSN
+188 SSD
-195 AAVSGGGGGSTV
+195 SGNGGGSTV
-207 AQYQMPVGLDTSSVG
+207 AQYQMPVGFDISTQG
-222 LGWGTDGWDEGTWG
+222 LGWGTDGWNELGWG
-236 TASAVADGVY
+236 VASAIADGVY

-261 VYNARYTIDG
+261 VYNARYTVDA
-271 DDSGEIYYW
+271 DDSGQIYYW

-329 LSAHDPLV
+329 GSAQDPLA

-358 SLNVQNGSSIMTGV
+358 SLNVQNGSAIITGV

-403 SNYVSLIAP
+403 SNYVSLISP
-412 NAVVNVDSVVY
+412 NAAVNVDSVVY
-423 WMGSNK
+423 WMGTNK

-446 HVFKDFNEAQTDQF
+446 HVFKNFNEAQTDQF

-469 EIWWFYCSSSSTTID
+469 EIWWFYCSGDANGSASETID
-484 TYVVYNY
+484 RYVVYNY

-512 STTRQYPQAA
+512 STTREYPQAA

-539 SALSASITSASVSL
+539 SVLNASITSASVSL

-563 KVIPDMNFVG
+563 KIIPDMNFVG

-578 TPSALMS
+578 TPSASMS
-585 IDTKNFPGSSATTTN
+585 IDTKNFPGSSATTTS
-600 TSPSGSSLATTAVS
+600 TSPSGSALNTTAVNQ
-614 ASTID
+614 STID
-619 EFTEQLHIRA
+619 EFTEQIHVRA
-629 RGRQLSLK
+629 RGRQLSIK
-637 IQSTAAGVAWQ
+637 INSTTTGVAWQ

-654 DVRPDGRR
+654 EVRPDGRR

>member
-1 MQLNTGAALR
+1 
-11 LKCGELTSLMLRK
+11 MLRK
-24 LVFRPGV
+24 LVFKPGV

-57 KKIGGFAKYTV
+57 KKIGGFAKATI
-68 SAFIGICR
+68 SAFTGICR
-76 SLYNYTPSGV
+76 SMYNYTPSGV

-91 IGTSQK
+91 LGTSK
-97 VYLDTGGTITDITG
+97 KIYLDTGGTITDITG
-111 VRLTSGG
+111 VRLTSSG
-118 GDPTFTSTSGSSTIT
+118 GDPTFTSTSGSSIIT

-163 ILNKEYVIASVTDG
+163 ILNKEYVIASVTNG
-177 NVFTFTALDAN
+177 NVFTFIALDAN
-188 GDALNSN
+188 GDALLSN

-207 AQYQMPVGLDTSSVG
+207 AQYQMPVGLNISTVG
-222 LGWGTDGWDEGTWG
+222 LGWGTDGWDEGNWG
-236 TASAVADGVY
+236 AASAVADGVY

-261 VYNARYTIDG
+261 VFNARYTIDG

-280 ANNSALNTRAVL
+280 ANNAALNTRAVL
-292 LSTLGSASDVPTK
+292 MSTLTGAAEVPTK

-318 TLLALG
+318 TILALG
-324 CVPYG
+324 CVPYA
-329 LSAHDPLV
+329 LSAHDPLAI
-337 VRWSDATVIQNWT
+337 RWSDAINAYNWT

-358 SLNVQNGSSIMTGV
+358 SLNVQSGSAIITGV

-384 SVNSLKFIGGFEVF
+384 SVSSLKFIGGFEVF

-403 SNYVSLIAP
+403 SNYISLIAP
-412 NAVVNVDSVVY
+412 NTAVNVDSVVY
-423 WMGSNK
+423 WMGTNK

-446 HVFKDFNEAQTDQF
+446 HVFKNFNESQTDQF

-469 EIWWFYCSSSSTTID
+469 EIWWFYCAAGAVSPYPID
-484 TYVVYNY
+484 RYVVYNY

-512 STTRQYPQAA
+512 STTRTNPQAA

-527 IYNHEFGNDADG
+527 VYNHEFGNDADG
-539 SALSASITSASVSL
+539 SALTASITSASVSL

-563 KVIPDMNFVG
+563 KIIPDMNFVG

-578 TPSALMS
+578 KPSASMS
-585 IDTKNFPGSSATTTN
+585 IDTKNFPGSSAATTS

-614 ASTID
+614 PSTID

-629 RGRQLSLK
+629 RGRQLSIK
-637 IQSTAAGVAWQ
+637 IQSTGSGVAWQ

>member
-1 MQLNTGAALR
+1 
-11 LKCGELTSLMLRK
+11 MLRK

-91 IGTSQK
+91 IGTSKK

-111 VRLTSGG
+111 VRLTSGA
-118 GDPTFTSTSGSSTIT
+118 GDATFAATNTSASIT
-133 VTEASHGANAG
+133 VTENSHGANAG

-150 AAATLGSSNITAT
+150 GAASLGGNITAAV
-163 ILNKEYVIASVTDG
+163 INKEYVIDSVTDG
-177 NVFTFTALDAN
+177 NIYKFTATATAN
-188 GDALNSN
+188 SSD
-195 AAVSGGGGGSTV
+195 SGNGGGSTV
-207 AQYQMPVGLDTSSVG
+207 AQYQMPVGLDLSTQG
-222 LGWGTDGWDEGTWG
+222 LGWGTDGWNDLGWG
-236 TASAVADGVY
+236 LASNIADGVY

-271 DDSGEIYYW
+271 DDSGQIYYW

-292 LSTLGSASDVPTK
+292 MSTLGSASDVPTK

-318 TLLALG
+318 TILALG

-329 LSAHDPLV
+329 GSAHDPLA
-337 VRWSDATVIQNWT
+337 VRWSDATTVVNWT

-358 SLNVQNGSSIMTGV
+358 SLNVQNGSAIITGV

-412 NAVVNVDSVVY
+412 NVVVNVDSVVY
-423 WMGSNK
+423 WMGTNK

-436 VQTLPCTLDD
+436 IQTLPCTLDD
-446 HVFKDFNEAQTDQF
+446 HVFKNFNGAQTDQF

-469 EIWWFYCSSSSTTID
+469 EIWWFYCSGDADGSASETID
-484 TYVVYNY
+484 RYVVYNY

-512 STTRQYPQAA
+512 STTREYPQAA

-527 IYNHEFGNDADG
+527 IYNHEFGNDAGKD
-539 SALSASITSASVSL
+539 SNEDPIPLNASITSASVSL

-563 KVIPDMNFVG
+563 KIIPDMNFVG

-578 TPSALMS
+578 TPSASMS
-585 IDTKNFPGSSATTTN
+585 IDTKNFPGSSATTTS
-600 TSPSGSSLATTAVS
+600 TSPSGSALNTTAVNQ
-614 ASTID
+614 STID
-619 EFTEQLHIRA
+619 EFTEQIHVRA
-629 RGRQLSLK
+629 RGRQLTLK
-637 IQSTAAGVAWQ
+637 INSTTAGVAWQ

-654 DVRPDGRR
+654 EIRPDGRR

>member
-1 MQLNTGAALR
+1 
-11 LKCGELTSLMLRK
+11 MLRK

-91 IGTSQK
+91 IGTSKK

-111 VRLTSGG
+111 VRLTSGA
-118 GDPTFTSTSGSSTIT
+118 GDATFSATNGSASIT
-133 VTEASHGANAG
+133 VTENSHGANAG

-150 AAATLGSSNITAT
+150 GAASLGGNITAAV
-163 ILNKEYVIASVTDG
+163 INKEYVIDSITDG
-177 NVFTFTALDAN
+177 NVYKFTATATAN
-188 GDALNSN
+188 SSD
-195 AAVSGGGGGSTV
+195 SGNGGGSTV
-207 AQYQMPVGLDTSSVG
+207 AQYQMPVGFDISTQG
-222 LGWGTDGWDEGTWG
+222 LGWGTDGWNELGWG
-236 TASAVADGVY
+236 VASAIADGVY

-261 VYNARYTIDG
+261 VYNARYTVDA
-271 DDSGEIYYW
+271 DDSGQIYYW

-329 LSAHDPLV
+329 GSAQDPLA

-358 SLNVQNGSSIMTGV
+358 SLNVQNGSAIITGV

-403 SNYVSLIAP
+403 SNYVSLISP
-412 NAVVNVDSVVY
+412 NAAVNVDSVVY
-423 WMGSNK
+423 WMGTNK

-446 HVFKDFNEAQTDQF
+446 HVFKNFNEAQTDQF

-469 EIWWFYCSSSSTTID
+469 EIWWFYCSGDANGSASETID
-484 TYVVYNY
+484 RYVVYNY

-512 STTRQYPQAA
+512 STTREYPQAA

-539 SALSASITSASVSL
+539 SVLNASITSASVSL

-563 KVIPDMNFVG
+563 KIIPDMNFVG

-578 TPSALMS
+578 TPSASMS
-585 IDTKNFPGSSATTTN
+585 IDTKNFPGASATTTS
-600 TSPSGSSLATTAVS
+600 TSPSGSALNTTAVNQ
-614 ASTID
+614 STID
-619 EFTEQLHIRA
+619 EFTEQIHVRA
-629 RGRQLSLK
+629 RGRQLTLK
-637 IQSTAAGVAWQ
+637 IDSTTAGVAWQ

-654 DVRPDGRR
+654 EIRPDGRR

>member
-1 MQLNTGAALR
+1 
-11 LKCGELTSLMLRK
+11 MLRK

-91 IGTSQK
+91 IGTSKK

-111 VRLTSGG
+111 VRLTSGA
-118 GDPTFTSTSGSSTIT
+118 GDATFAATNTSASIT
-133 VTEASHGANAG
+133 VTENSHGANAG

-150 AAATLGSSNITAT
+150 GAASLGGNITAAV
-163 ILNKEYVIASVTDG
+163 INKEYVIDSVTDG
-177 NVFTFTALDAN
+177 NIYKFTATATAN
-188 GDALNSN
+188 SSD
-195 AAVSGGGGGSTV
+195 SGNGGGSAV
-207 AQYQMPVGLDTSSVG
+207 AQYQMPVGLDISTQG
-222 LGWGTDGWDEGTWG
+222 LGWGTDGWNDLGWG
-236 TASAVADGVY
+236 LASNIADGVY

-271 DDSGEIYYW
+271 DDSGQIYYW

-329 LSAHDPLV
+329 GSAHDPLA

-358 SLNVQNGSSIMTGV
+358 SLNVQNGSAIMTGV

-423 WMGSNK
+423 WMGTNK

-446 HVFKDFNEAQTDQF
+446 HVFKNFNGAQTDQF

-469 EIWWFYCSSSSTTID
+469 EIWWFYCSGDTSGSASETID
-484 TYVVYNY
+484 RYVVYNY

-512 STTRQYPQAA
+512 STTREYPQAA

-539 SALSASITSASVSL
+539 SVLNASITSASVSL

-563 KVIPDMNFVG
+563 KIIPDMNFVG
-573 SDNNV
+573 ATPIV
-578 TPSALMS
+578 TDGEYTKNIKASMS
-585 IDTKNFPGSSATTTN
+585 IDTKNFPGSSATTTD
-600 TSPSGSSLATTAVS
+600 TSPNNSALNTTVEDS
-614 ASTID
+614 STID
-619 EFTEQLHIRA
+619 EFTEQIHVRA
-629 RGRQLSLK
+629 RGRQLTLK
-637 IQSTAAGVAWQ
+637 INSTTAGVAWQ

-654 DVRPDGRR
+654 EIRPDGRR